1 MDITA
6 GAARATVSLR
16 APAPHPLGA
25 CQARSMAR
33 ARDSAGAV
41 AAATRRRRLLRARL
55 APPRPPARPFPPPP
69 PRGLPRPRCAAGP
82 VTLAQRP
89 PRSFLRSWPP
99 LASCFSRSVRQQSA
113 SPGQARRRGDPTGSA
128 GGRACAR
135 GGGGGAGSA
144 ARELLA
150 PPSRR
155 SRRDSPVSCHWRAGP
170 EGRLCVSGARAGL
183 VVRARAGTH
192 PPRRDTGL
200 SAAVCSRSG
209 RSAQVAGPGRSEG
222 GGVAVRCR
230 GTRGSAAGGGPRCGR
245 TGPSSPAKTRP
256 GATGQA
262 RPKPGFLRKWC
273 SRSRVRVSSPE
284 PQRLVASSVA
294 ETFLLCGLKLAHA
307 TSCFVVVSIAT
318 VSRLSF

>member
-89 PRSFLRSWPP
+89 PRSILRSWPQ

-135 GGGGGAGSA
+135 GGSGGAGSA

-192 PPRRDTGL
+192 PPAGTRASARPSAPALVVPLRLLGPAAPRAAAWPCGAGGPGDPRQAEALGVAALALPAQRRRGPARRDRLG
-200 SAAVCSRSG
+200 
-209 RSAQVAGPGRSEG
+209 
-222 GGVAVRCR
+222 
-230 GTRGSAAGGGPRCGR
+230 
-245 TGPSSPAKTRP
+245 
-256 GATGQA
+256 
-262 RPKPGFLRKWC
+262 
-273 SRSRVRVSSPE
+273 RSRVS
-284 PQRLVASSVA
+284 
-294 ETFLLCGLKLAHA
+294 
-307 TSCFVVVSIAT
+307 
-318 VSRLSF
+318 